1 MVAIKKVMEAAHPVS
16 NLPNGYESKPFSF
29 DDKLGKW
36 AVDIS
41 HPAYGSV
48 SAYEDGV
55 IVETQ
60 TGRGTIL
67 VAYTL
72 EAFNKD
78 YDILYEGEDINQ
90 EYRVD
95 ALQ

>member
-1 MVAIKKVMEAAHPVS
+1 MVVVKRVMEIAHPVS

-41 HPAYGSV
+41 HPLYGNV

-55 IVETQ
+55 VVETQ

-72 EAFNKD
+72 EAFKQD
-78 YDILYEGEDINQ
+78 YDILYEGEDVNQ